1 MPKTDRPTRAQGRLI
16 AGLLQLGRTEPDG
29 WLRDEREAVTRLH
42 TWAHGAPPNL
52 GARPQAVR
60 NPVHEDGHP
69 DLVEVDPRLVRLL
82 AKAGQEWGPLG
93 VALTAGRLTDPAA
106 VVHGL
111 TPPDVVPQA
120 GPGARLFIPGP
131 DRVYE
136 VMSVGTSGPDR
147 EVAELSLRAVDEP
160 ATPSCDEPGHDHSTS
175 ACLGP
180 VEVEYRREGQVLI
193 NGHDPDGCDANLAAL
208 RAEVARLAGL
218 LDEAG
223 TRYESMRERRNRA
236 RDHAVAAER
245 ERDLLGGEVEDERR
259 RAEHAEA
266 ERDEARQAAD
276 EARRDRDEARAQ
288 VVAAQ
293 QQIATDGEQLDRT
306 ARHREAL
313 ADEVRELRA
322 RALTAEDE
330 VRALREQRDGTEAT
344 LALYRTRGAVPHPPV
359 ELSVNGPG
367 TVTCEG
373 GRLSV
378 IYEPAV
384 AAEAILADHEREH
397 PDLDEPA
404 EADGSPQLDRPTRVA
419 GIDGDP
425 RRPSRDHYD
434 EVGVTLS
441 WRELRNLVALHLDHA
456 DTSPAR
462 PHLLARAMR
471 EDGAPLRLAEVLDR

>member
-16 AGLLQLGRTEPDG
+16 IGLLQLGRTEPDG
-29 WLRDEREAVTRLH
+29 WLPDEREAVTRLH
-42 TWAHGAPPNL
+42 TWAHGAPPRQ
-52 GARPQAVR
+52 GARPQAHPQ
-60 NPVHEDGHP
+60 PVHGHFQGRPDEGDG
-69 DLVEVDPRLVRLL
+69 
-82 AKAGQEWGPLG
+82 A
-93 VALTAGRLTDPAA
+93 
-106 VVHGL
+106 
-111 TPPDVVPQA
+111 
-120 GPGARLFIPGP
+120 
-131 DRVYE
+131 
-136 VMSVGTSGPDR
+136 
-147 EVAELSLRAVDEP
+147 
-160 ATPSCDEPGHDHSTS
+160 
-175 ACLGP
+175 
-180 VEVEYRREGQVLI
+180 VEVEYRHEGEVRVMPARLPHGTPAALAETDPVLVKMLTKAGDEWGPMGVALAAAAI
-193 NGHDPDGCDANLAAL
+193 AGPGAVLRQLGTVLDHEPTVGPSTPSGAGSANPHDPEGCDANLDAL
-208 RAEVARLAGL
+208 RAEVARLTGL

-223 TRYESMRERRNRA
+223 TRYEGMRERRNRA
-236 RDHAVAAER
+236 RDHAVKAER

-259 RAEHAEA
+259 RAEQAEA
-266 ERDEARQAAD
+266 ERDEARQAAA
-276 EARRDRDEARAQ
+276 EARRDRDDARAQ

-293 QQIATDGEQLDRT
+293 QQIAVDGEQLDRT

-330 VRALREQRDGTEAT
+330 VRTLREQRDGTEAT
-344 LALYRTRGAVPHPPV
+344 LALYRQRGATHPPI
-359 ELSVNGPG
+359 ELSVSRGPG
-367 TVTCEG
+367 TVTCDG
-373 GRLSV
+373 HRLAV
-378 IYEPAV
+378 VYDPAV

-404 EADGSPQLDRPTRVA
+404 EADTSPQLDRPTRVA